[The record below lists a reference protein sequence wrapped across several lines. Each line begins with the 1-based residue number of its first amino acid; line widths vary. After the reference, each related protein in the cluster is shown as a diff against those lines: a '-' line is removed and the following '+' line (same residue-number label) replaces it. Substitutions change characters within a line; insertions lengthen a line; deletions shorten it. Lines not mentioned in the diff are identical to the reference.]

1 MTPPPPSAIVAV
13 LRLFAARGRQRRLAE
28 AQTKNNP
35 DQASLSRASEIGADK
50 PTLSKQTQNDSIK
63 ITP

>member
-1 MTPPPPSAIVAV
+1 V